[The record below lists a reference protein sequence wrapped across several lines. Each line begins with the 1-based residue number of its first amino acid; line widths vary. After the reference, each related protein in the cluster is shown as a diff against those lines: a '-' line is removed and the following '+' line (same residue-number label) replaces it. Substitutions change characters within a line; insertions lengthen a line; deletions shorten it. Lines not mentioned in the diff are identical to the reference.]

1 MFAHCGWWEVE
12 QDYVMAHG
20 GKRPIRK
27 ILVANNGM
35 AAAKCILS
43 MRRWAYMALG
53 DESLLRFV
61 AMATPE
67 DLNANAEFIRQV
79 SPFTPPHSHS
89 TALPSLALEVLLRP
103 STRMLGMANLEYL
116 STLVPRPLLKPYLPI
131 AKIGGKIGGRISPL
145 F

>member
-1 MFAHCGWWEVE
+1 
-12 QDYVMAHG
+12 
-20 GKRPIRK
+20 
-27 ILVANNGM
+27 M

-79 SPFTPPHSHS
+79 RELSVGSWISFGVGV
-89 TALPSLALEVLLRP
+89 TAQHTRLL
-103 STRMLGMANLEYL
+103 GH
-116 STLVPRPLLKPYLPI
+116 LK
-131 AKIGGKIGGRISPL
+131 SVD
-145 F
+145 

>member
-1 MFAHCGWWEVE
+1 MVG
-12 QDYVMAHG
+12 QSHG

-79 SPFTPPHSHS
+79 RARAFCRILDP
-89 TALPSLALEVLLRP
+89 
-103 STRMLGMANLEYL
+103 
-116 STLVPRPLLKPYLPI
+116 LVWV
-131 AKIGGKIGGRISPL
+131 
-145 F
+145 

>member
-1 MFAHCGWWEVE
+1 
-12 QDYVMAHG
+12 MAHG

-116 STLVPRPLLKPYLPI
+116 FGARPLLKPLT
-131 AKIGGKIGGRISPL
+131 PL
-145 F
+145 TIYGHLLHCTVSDTNNNW